1 MLPRGRV
8 RIVVVMDSEIR
19 DRIYS
24 FLDKKGFRKTAQRDA
39 IITAAF
45 GTEKHFNAE
54 DLLAMAKEIEK
65 SVSRATVYRTLP
77 LLVEC
82 GVLRE
87 MDFGKD
93 QKYYDPN
100 FNQHPHHNHLI
111 CVDCDRIVE
120 FEDKNIETLENCITK
135 RLGFSPASKIVRI
148 EASCDELKL
157 LGQCKNRPKPG

>member
-1 MLPRGRV
+1 
-8 RIVVVMDSEIR
+8 MDPEIR
-19 DRIYS
+19 TRIYG
-24 FLDKKGFRKTAQRDA
+24 FLAQKGLRKTAQRDA
-39 IITAAF
+39 IIEAAF
-45 GTEKHFNAE
+45 STEQHYTAE
-54 DLLAMAKEIEK
+54 DLLAMSKAIEK

-93 QKYYDPN
+93 QRYYDPN
-100 FNQHPHHNHLI
+100 FNQHPQHNHVI

-148 EASCDELKL
+148 EATCDQLKL
-157 LGQCKNRPKPG
+157 SGVCKNRPKPG

>member
-24 FLDKKGFRKTAQRDA
+24 FLAKKGFRKTAQRDA

>member
-1 MLPRGRV
+1 
-8 RIVVVMDSEIR
+8 MDPEIR
-19 DRIYS
+19 SRIYA
-24 FLDKKGFRKTAQRDA
+24 FLSEKGLRKTAQRDA
-39 IITAAF
+39 IIEAAF
-45 GTEKHFNAE
+45 STQQHYTAE
-54 DLLAMAKEIEK
+54 ELLAMAKAIEK

-77 LLVEC
+77 LLVES

-100 FNQHPHHNHLI
+100 FNQHPYHNHLI
-111 CVDCDRIVE
+111 CVDCNRIVE

-148 EASCDELKL
+148 EATCDQLKMS
-157 LGQCKNRPKPG
+157 GTCKNRPKSD

>member
-1 MLPRGRV
+1 
-8 RIVVVMDSEIR
+8 MDPKIR
-19 DRIYS
+19 TRIYD
-24 FLDKKGFRKTAQRDA
+24 FLARKGLRKTAQRDA
-39 IITAAF
+39 IIEAAF
-45 GTEKHFNAE
+45 STHRHYTAE
-54 DLLAMAKEIEK
+54 ELLAMAKAIEN

-77 LLVEC
+77 LLVES

-100 FNQHPHHNHLI
+100 FNQHPQHNHLI

-148 EASCDELKL
+148 EATCDQLKL
-157 LGQCKNRPKPG
+157 SGVCKNRPKPG

>member
-1 MLPRGRV
+1 
-8 RIVVVMDSEIR
+8 MDPGIR
-19 DRIYS
+19 TRIYG
-24 FLDKKGFRKTAQRDA
+24 FLAEKGLRKTAQRDA
-39 IITAAF
+39 IIEAAF
-45 GTEKHFNAE
+45 STRRHYTAE
-54 DLLAMAKEIEK
+54 ELVTMAKSVEK

-77 LLVEC
+77 LLVEI

-100 FNQHPHHNHLI
+100 FNEHPQHNHLI

-148 EASCDELKL
+148 EATCDQLKL
-157 LGQCKNRPKPG
+157 SGVCKNRPKPG

>member
-1 MLPRGRV
+1 
-8 RIVVVMDSEIR
+8 MDPEIR
-19 DRIYS
+19 TRIYD
-24 FLDKKGFRKTAQRDA
+24 FLAEKGLRKTAQRDA
-39 IITAAF
+39 IIEAAF
-45 GTEKHFNAE
+45 STQQHYTA
-54 DLLAMAKEIEK
+54 EIEK

-77 LLVEC
+77 LLVES

-100 FNQHPHHNHLI
+100 FNTHPQHNHLI

-148 EASCDELKL
+148 EATCDQLKL
-157 LGQCKNRPKPG
+157 SGVCKNRPKHD